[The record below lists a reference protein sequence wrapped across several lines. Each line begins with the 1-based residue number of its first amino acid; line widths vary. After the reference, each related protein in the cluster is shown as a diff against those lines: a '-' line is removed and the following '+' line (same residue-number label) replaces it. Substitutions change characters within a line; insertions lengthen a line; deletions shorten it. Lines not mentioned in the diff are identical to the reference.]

1 MGKGGIL
8 GQLVTWV
15 AINEVRA
22 VHAVQERD
30 EEARPL
36 TAAEENR
43 RREAAG
49 ERAKKIFGTVAAL
62 CALFAVC
69 QWVAAP
75 AVEDQHVTYVHATF
89 QTADCSGGA
98 DPKTQLLR
106 QRK

>member
-49 ERAKKIFGTVAAL
+49 EWAKKIFGL
-62 CALFAVC
+62 WPPCAR
-69 QWVAAP
+69 
-75 AVEDQHVTYVHATF
+75 
-89 QTADCSGGA
+89 CSRSTSGSR
-98 DPKTQLLR
+98 PPPWKTSM
-106 QRK
+106 

>member
-62 CALFAVC
+62 SENGRFK
-69 QWVAAP
+69 
-75 AVEDQHVTYVHATF
+75 F
-89 QTADCSGGA
+89 KKQTR
-98 DPKTQLLR
+98 PKR
-106 QRK
+106 FHFSPPVFRK